1 VPYPMV
7 QSPLLGDFL
16 DTLKKKY
23 AVSVEESKSALHG
36 PRGPVSLRH
45 LKRTVDGKVRVA
57 LLPDIG
63 LEERIMF
70 TVVRSICVQLRIP
83 PADFGFNLD
92 YLPEE

>member
-1 VPYPMV
+1 MV
-7 QSPLLGDFL
+7 GSPLLGDFI
-16 DTLKKKY
+16 DRLKKEY
-23 AVSVEESKSALHG
+23 GVTVEESKSALHG

-45 LKRTVDGKVRVA
+45 LRRTADGKVRMA

-63 LEERIMF
+63 LDARIMF

-92 YLPEE
+92 HLPEE

>member
-1 VPYPMV
+1 MV
-7 QSPLLGDFL
+7 QSPLLGEFL
-16 DTLKKKY
+16 DRLKKQY
-23 AVSVEESKSALHG
+23 GVTIEESKAVLQG

-45 LKRTVDGKVRVA
+45 LKRMADGKMRVA

-83 PADFGFNLD
+83 PVDFGFNLD
-92 YLPEE
+92 HLPEE